1 MALGEKAV
9 LVLVTAGAR
18 DDAERI
24 GEGLVV
30 EHLAACCN
38 VIPTVASFYYWEGQL
53 QRDHEALLLIKTL
66 ESLRAL
72 DYRNYEIAPRVE
84 EYVRTHHTY
93 QMPEILQ
100 VPIEGGSSAYLN
112 WLEEQ
117 VAKPRG

>member
-1 MALGEKAV
+1 MAMGEKAV

-18 DDAERI
+18 DDAERL

-38 VIPTVASFYYWEGQL
+38 VIPTVASFYYWDGQL

-66 ESLRAL
+66 ESL
-72 DYRNYEIAPRVE
+72 APKVE
-84 EYVRTHHTY
+84 EYVRSHHTY
-93 QMPEILQ
+93 EVPEILQ